1 MHTPIVGTD
10 LNYFYR
16 DFRNEVFALTKKLQL
31 LSVKNPFFIFDED
44 LKREL
49 PNIINKKAAGLEDA
63 VKSAHQELNNFLRQT
78 FAAVKFDSSI
88 GLGLSKIQE
97 SKRLVEKFQT
107 FKGNQDVEELYN
119 IFREFNLNTTQVEII
134 KNIIECVKI
143 FSDINSIINLE
154 AYKSRI
160 VNIPDSLNDDYQ
172 KLEAD
177 LQGKLLQYVNK
188 EFQIW
193 LKDFQENSKIE
204 LRNLDGVIA
213 LIKIFT
219 EFHSEG
225 NAVGAEFKE
234 ILINGYL
241 TKFENLKTHLNVIN
255 VFTIDVGR
263 IEFNDFDWN
272 PEHYQNNQNDEN
284 NQNNQNNNPESGY
297 DSEMWNLISRKESL
311 QTEIDLLE
319 QKKKELTEHNT
330 KLLTTDVKIGI
341 IHPNDNYIKP
351 IKPIKKPCCSILTVE
366 EIKFDNPLL
375 NYNFLQTQIR
385 QKFGFKAL
393 NNLIDLN
400 LTADELDDA
409 VFHNMFSE
417 ILGLENAD

>member
-63 VKSAHQELNNFLRQT
+63 VKSAHQELNNFLHQT
-78 FAAVKFDSSI
+78 FAAIKFDSSI

-366 EIKFDNPLL
+366 EIKF
-375 NYNFLQTQIR
+375 R
-385 QKFGFKAL
+385 
-393 NNLIDLN
+393 
-400 LTADELDDA
+400 
-409 VFHNMFSE
+409 
-417 ILGLENAD
+417 